1 MATDWFFRP
10 GFGDTF
16 RELRRFQDE
25 VNRMFSGVPTSGAT
39 DFPLLNIWANEEGVV
54 VSAEIPGAD
63 PDSIKVSVHRN
74 TLTLS
79 GERRIEKPED
89 KAVALR
95 LERPSGAFSRTVTLP
110 FNVDADRVGAR
121 TEAGVLLVQLPR
133 PVEDRPKRIQI
144 ATA

>member
-1 MATDWFFRP
+1 MASDWIFRS

-25 VNRMFSGVPTSGAT
+25 VNRMFSGVPLSGAS

-54 VSAEIPGAD
+54 VSAELPGVD

-79 GERRIEKPED
+79 GERRTEKPDD

-95 LERPSGAFSRTVTLP
+95 IERPSGAFSRTVTLP
-110 FNVDADRVGAR
+110 FAVDADRVGAR
-121 TEAGVLLVQLPR
+121 TESGVLVVQLPR
-133 PVEDRPKRIQI
+133 PEEDKPKRIQI